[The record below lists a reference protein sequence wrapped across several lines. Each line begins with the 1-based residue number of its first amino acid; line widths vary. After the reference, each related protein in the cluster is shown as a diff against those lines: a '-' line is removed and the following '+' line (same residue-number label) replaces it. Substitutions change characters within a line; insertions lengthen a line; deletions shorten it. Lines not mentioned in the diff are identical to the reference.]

1 MPRVRHGAIY
11 FIMKSRQ
18 LLLDEAFRQKVFH
31 GGSEGIGKRKTARPL
46 VTKRPMHLV
55 FKAEVST
62 LRRKGNLSYI
72 EQVTKTLSK
81 NFFVRIYK
89 LSINSNHLHLIVQA
103 KNKKGLQDFLRA
115 MGSNI
120 AIHVS
125 GACKGKPLTGKFW
138 SHPVWTRIIEWGKPF
153 QIALSYV
160 QKNILESLGLIPYRR
175 DCRINK
181 ME

>member
-1 MPRVRHGAIY
+1 M
-11 FIMKSRQ
+11 
-18 LLLDEAFRQKVFH
+18 LDEAFRQKVSH
-31 GGSEGIGKRKTARPL
+31 GGAERIGKRKIARPL

-62 LRRKGNLSYI
+62 FRRKSNLNYI

-115 MGSNI
+115 MGANI
-120 AIHVS
+120 ATHVS
-125 GACKGKPLTGKFW
+125 GTCKGRPLSEKFW

-153 QIALSYV
+153 HIAMGYV

-175 DCRINK
+175 DRRINK